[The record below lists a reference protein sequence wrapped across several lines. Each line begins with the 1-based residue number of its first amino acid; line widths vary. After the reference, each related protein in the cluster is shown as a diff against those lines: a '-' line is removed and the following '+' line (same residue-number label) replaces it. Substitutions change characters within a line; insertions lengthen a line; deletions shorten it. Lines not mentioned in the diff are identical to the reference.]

1 MSGEDSEQQT
11 SLLFR
16 RTGLFFALNCAAYF
30 LMYIGAEPFRHRD
43 IRALWEVHPMLI
55 SVALFAS
62 LFTFSAFKPKFHWIQ
77 PILLLALTPLPM
89 IYAHVPVFGLG
100 VFIAAE
106 ILLFRLGFFNCW
118 KLAKFAVS
126 ILYFFLCQAVTGLR
140 AGVDLTTIFFY
151 LLFLL
156 LFLLFLLIVYGERWI
171 IYLRE
176 PRPLLYLSRMGITD
190 KESAYLK
197 SLLADKPMKVIAQE
211 HGVSESTVR
220 NTLARVYR
228 KFQVHDKSELKAKCA
243 GFSLLD

>member
-1 MSGEDSEQQT
+1 MNGEGSERQIS
-11 SLLFR
+11 SLFK
-16 RTGLFFALNCAAYF
+16 RTGLFFALNCGAY
-30 LMYIGAEPFRHRD
+30 LLLYLGAEPFRHRD

-55 SVALFAS
+55 SVAIFS
-62 LFTFSAFKPKFHWIQ
+62 TLFTFSAFKPKFHWIQ

-89 IYAHVPVFGLG
+89 IYAHVPAFGLG

-106 ILLFRLGFFNCW
+106 ILLFRLGFFDRW
-118 KLAKFAVS
+118 KLSKFAVS
-126 ILYFFLCQAVTGLR
+126 ILYFFLCQAITGLR
-140 AGVDLTTIFFY
+140 AGVDLTTILFY

-171 IYLRE
+171 VYLRE
-176 PRPLLYLSRMGITD
+176 PKPLLKLSSMGING

-228 KFQVHDKSELKAKCA
+228 KFHVHDKSELKAKCA